1 MAALPWR
8 QWLDSGGS
16 EGIEPPDD
24 VKRAFEAA
32 MAWMVEPQG
41 TDRYRQLANEMI
53 RLNVDNLR
61 FFGTVGSPPLVRIAT
76 TGSATCAAGRLG
88 DRHAEAAP
96 VPLGNL
102 VHQAVARVGA

>member
-41 TDRYRQLANEMI
+41 TDRYRQLAN
-53 RLNVDNLR
+53 
-61 FFGTVGSPPLVRIAT
+61 G
-76 TGSATCAAGRLG
+76 AARPAG
-88 DRHAEAAP
+88 
-96 VPLGNL
+96 
-102 VHQAVARVGA
+102 